1 MPRAQRATPPY
12 VQIQDHYR
20 ERIRSG
26 EIAEGA
32 RLPSIA
38 AISEEWGVAAATA
51 AKAISTLQVEGYVYS
66 SNQGSFATIGK
77 GAASA
82 HDRIEALRRGRGA
95 PAGQRTVITAAG
107 IVDAPV
113 YIADLLGI
121 EPDGAKVARRES
133 IAYDGEQPKRLTVQW
148 WPADLVPSLDPGDD
162 SEVLERIE
170 RTTGRTPSSGR
181 DYFEGREADV
191 REARALGV
199 KAGDAILASTYVW
212 RDQERVLEYGEF
224 VLPRKRVVSFAYA
237 IGPDA

>member
-1 MPRAQRATPPY
+1 MPKAQRGTPPY

-20 ERIRSG
+20 DAIRSG

-38 AISEEWGVAAATA
+38 ALAEEWVVAPATA
-51 AKAISTLQVEGYVYS
+51 AKAIAGLQVEGYVYS
-66 SNQGSFATIGK
+66 STQGTFATLGK
-77 GAASA
+77 GASSA

-95 PAGQRTVITAAG
+95 PAGQRTVVTEAG
-107 IVDAPV
+107 IIDAPV
-113 YIADLLGI
+113 YIAELLGI
-121 EPDGAKVARRES
+121 DPAGARVARRET

-148 WPADLVPSLDPGDD
+148 WPAELVPSLDPDD
-162 SEVLERIE
+162 GSEVLERIE
-170 RTTGRTPSSGR
+170 RTTERTPSSGR

-199 KAGDAILASTYVW
+199 KAGDAVLASTYVW
-212 RDQERVLEYGEF
+212 RDEVGVIEYGEF

-237 IGPDA
+237 IGAGA